1 MHYPSVRV
9 LKMETKFSSMC
20 ISVKEGSAKRR
31 LVVTVVPTPIDS
43 EGVNAAVCDKL
54 EYIGDA
60 QSL

>member
-1 MHYPSVRV
+1 
-9 LKMETKFSSMC
+9 METKFSSMC